1 MPTKEEELKQLA
13 ELEELEQ
20 LEKLAAQE
28 AKMKSAAQKEPGM
41 LQQAKEAALQGADI
55 LGRGLDYAGGAVR
68 GTVAGGLE
76 ALTGKELV
84 DYKDVLAGK
93 APTSAEVMQKLGV
106 PEGYSL
112 SNIIPSMYSETG
124 QGAALQKG
132 GLFDPSVRGAGGLAL
147 DILTDP
153 LTYMTGGLSTLSK
166 FGKTGEAIK
175 SAIKSAPVQAALTPV
190 GTMAG
195 KRAPKLYKK
204 AFETVD
210 VNLKPLNKPYS
221 VADILSKEKFRGNMA
236 EAADRIAEI
245 NKAVGTEQGDILKRA
260 AEKGAT
266 VDLTKEFEPALQ
278 YAQEIKN
285 LPTPEAAK
293 LAQEIEDR
301 VMYAWEKT
309 GGSMPVDEANK
320 LKSFINDRIKDAGFA
335 AGEEA
340 GLSVQAKKAIAG
352 DLSEGVKK
360 AVSSTDE
367 ELGKQLV
374 AKNKMYASTSNQ
386 VQDELFKQAKT
397 VKERREGLLGTG
409 LTTVDLMLAG
419 MGAQTGQWAP
429 LAVKK
434 AGEAAMST
442 KGRTSRAAFGKLL
455 EEQKGIIDP
464 VLRQALW
471 VDMLKQGE
479 QK

>member
-1 MPTKEEELKQLA
+1 MTPEEKQQKLAQLKARLA
-13 ELEELEQ
+13 ELEAEEMPEQ
-20 LEKLAAQE
+20 
-28 AKMKSAAQKEPGM
+28 SALSQVKEGVI
-41 LQQAKEAALQGADI
+41 KGADI
-55 LGRGLDYAGGAVR
+55 LGRGLDIAGGAVR

-84 DYKDVLAGK
+84 NIKDVMTGQ
-93 APTSAEVMQKLGV
+93 APSSAEIMQRLGV

-112 SNIIPSMYSETG
+112 SNIIPAMYSESG
-124 QGAALQKG
+124 EGMAFQKG
-132 GLFDPSVRGAGGLAL
+132 GLLDPSVRGAGGLAL
-147 DILTDP
+147 DIVSDP
-153 LTYMTGGLSTLSK
+153 LTYLTGGLSAA
-166 FGKTGEAIK
+166 GKAGKLGRIGKAAE
-175 SAIKSAPVQAALTPV
+175 AALTPI

-195 KRAPKLYKK
+195 KRSPKLYKK
-204 AFETVD
+204 AFEAVD
-210 VNLKPLNKPYS
+210 TNLKPLNKPYS
-221 VADILSKEKFRGNMA
+221 VAEILSKEKFKGNMM
-236 EAADRIAEI
+236 EAVDKISEI
-245 NKAVGTEQGDILKRA
+245 NQRVGTEQGSILKKA
-260 AEKGAT
+260 AEKGAV

-293 LAQEIEDR
+293 LAEEIENR
-301 VMYAWEKT
+301 IMYAWEKT

-320 LKSFINDRIKDAGFA
+320 LKSFINDRIKDSGFA

-360 AVSSTDE
+360 AVSSVDE
-367 ELGKQLV
+367 KLGKELLS
-374 AKNKMYASTSNQ
+374 KNKLYSSTSSQ

-409 LTTVDLMLAG
+409 VTTVDLMLAG

-442 KGRTSRAAFGKLL
+442 KGRTSRAALGKLL
-455 EEQKGIIDP
+455 EEQKSVVDP

-471 VDMLKQGE
+471 IDMLRSKPEGE

>member
-1 MPTKEEELKQLA
+1 MTPEERNQKLA
-13 ELEELEQ
+13 ELEALKKEI
-20 LEKLAAQE
+20 AALKDSETPQ
-28 AKMKSAAQKEPGM
+28 PGM

-153 LTYMTGGLSTLSK
+153 LTYLSGGLSAA
-166 FGKTGEAIK
+166 GKAGKLGKAEK
-175 SAIKSAPVQAALTPV
+175 VVEAALTPI

-245 NKAVGTEQGDILKRA
+245 NQTVGTEQGNILKRA

-266 VDLTKEFEPALQ
+266 VDLIKEFEPALK
-278 YAQEIKN
+278 YAQKIKN
-285 LPTPEAAK
+285 LPSPEAAK
-293 LAQEIEDR
+293 LAKEIDDR

-360 AVSSTDE
+360 AVSSVDE
-367 ELGKQLV
+367 ELGKELV
-374 AKNKMYASTSNQ
+374 AKNKMYASTSSQ

-442 KGRTSRAAFGKLL
+442 KGRTSRAAFGKFL

-464 VLRQALW
+464 VLKQALW
-471 VDMLKQGE
+471 IDMLKQGE